1 MKPHSYFLTTLLCLL
16 CALPVYSAGP
26 DNEEPRWY
34 EIEMIL
40 FSRNQA
46 GAGSNETW
54 PSNPGMLDWDTA
66 LPESSYTVLPKSEW
80 QLGAEEYT
88 LRKTHGRLESLIHLT
103 WRQPVASRKNARPV
117 YLKSTRNI
125 MDDTP
130 LMEGLAKISVGRY
143 LHVDL
148 DILLRSVSGETE
160 VYPGGFKVHRF
171 TEHRR
176 MRSGEFHYIDHPKM
190 GALIEIRKVE
200 KEIETARDAPQ
211 ETDMTTNK
219 DSSTPLT
226 KEDPPPAP
234 VNSPVVE

>member
-1 MKPHSYFLTTLLCLL
+1 MKTYSYFLTTLLCLL

-26 DNEEPRWY
+26 ENKEPRWY

-46 GAGSNETW
+46 GAGSTETW
-54 PSNPGMLDWDTA
+54 PSDPGILDWDAA
-66 LPESSYTVLPKSEW
+66 LPANRYTVLPKSKW

-88 LRKTHGRLESLIHLT
+88 LRKTRGRLKPLIHLT
-103 WRQPVASRKNARPV
+103 WRQPVNSRKRARPV

-148 DILLRSVSGETE
+148 DILLRSVPDEAE

-171 TEHRR
+171 TDHRK

-190 GALIEIRKVE
+190 GALIEIRK
-200 KEIETARDAPQ
+200 IEEETGSAQDTAQ
-211 ETDMTTNK
+211 ETDVTNEV
-219 DSSTPLT
+219 SPT
-226 KEDPPPAP
+226 PPAKEALP
-234 VNSPVVE
+234 PASADSPAVE